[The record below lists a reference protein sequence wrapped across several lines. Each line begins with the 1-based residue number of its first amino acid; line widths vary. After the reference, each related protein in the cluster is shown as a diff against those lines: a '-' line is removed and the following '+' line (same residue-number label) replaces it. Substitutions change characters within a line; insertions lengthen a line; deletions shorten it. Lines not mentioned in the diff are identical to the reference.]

1 MTHSNFE
8 QFPLVSVVI
17 PTTGQSPHLRGL
29 LERLQRQKMPPDVP
43 TANVQFEVLVIAN
56 LPRQDLRN
64 LVKSMDRVPAS
75 KFEYLETGK
84 LGVNLA
90 RNKGLERAKGEI
102 ILFLDDDAILD
113 ETTVLPEHF
122 LAAHYQKH
130 RENPEAIAVGGPYQ
144 LVGSTSKWDL
154 AYQHIA
160 AHWMKINRRSQ
171 NRTEQLLG
179 GNISLK
185 LSRVRSLNE
194 RFDEVVPYGGSE
206 TGLCQRLVGL
216 GETLLYFDE
225 LRIGHTPGL
234 NRRGY
239 MRKAYLQ
246 GAGSAWRQTHIGNS
260 RFLGPDSLR
269 PRDERPELRN
279 EVALY
284 DRCFQYGNETAPF
297 QNDLVRNSRI
307 SFPHISYPFYLIRR
321 SLRDFIKHGPSAI
334 VRRLYS
340 ASRSIWISARY

>member
-1 MTHSNFE
+1 MTHLDFE
-8 QFPLVSVVI
+8 QLPLVSVVI

-29 LERLQRQKMPPDVP
+29 LERLQRQKMQPDRP
-43 TANVQFEVLVIAN
+43 AANVQFEVLVIAN

-64 LVKSMDRVPAS
+64 LVKSMDRVSAS
-75 KFEYLETGK
+75 RFEYLETGK

-113 ETTVLPEHF
+113 GTSVPPEHF

-130 RENPEAIAVGGPYQ
+130 LQNPEAVAIGGPYH
-144 LVGSTSKWDL
+144 LVGSKSKWDL

-160 AHWMKINRRSQ
+160 AHWLKINCRSQ

-185 LSRVRSLNE
+185 SIRIRALNE

-225 LRIGHTPGL
+225 LKIGHAPGL
-234 NRRGY
+234 NRISY

-246 GAGSAWRQTHIGNS
+246 GAGSAWRETHIGNS

-279 EVALY
+279 QVALY
-284 DRCFQYGNETAPF
+284 DRCFQYGNESAPF
-297 QNDLVRNSRI
+297 QNDLVKNSQI
-307 SFPHISYPFYLIRR
+307 SFPHLSYPFYLIRR
-321 SLRDFIKHGPSAI
+321 SLRNLIQHGPIAV
-334 VRRLYS
+334 VRRVYS
-340 ASRSIWISARY
+340 ASRSIWVSARY